1 MARAS
6 IEGYP
11 CLTCKWFTT
20 APGSLCAAYSNCSDC
35 SDCSNCSNTTNGNC
49 NCLDDPEEG
58 ETICPYYVEV
68 EK

>member
-20 APGSLCAAYSNCSDC
+20 APCSLCDTCSDC
-35 SDCSNCSNTTNGNC
+35 SDCSNTTNGEC
-49 NCLDDPEEG
+49 NCLADPEEG
-58 ETICPYYVEV
+58 ETTCPYYVEV
-68 EK
+68 EE